1 MSRFC
6 LLAAAFLLGS
16 WARTAAAQEPA
27 DAPDDAEE
35 TTETAEPAE
44 PGQPPRPKTD
54 ESDKDDDDGPEP
66 PLVVPAPDLLSG
78 HIMLSP
84 SFGYAVPF
92 ANVEA
97 DAPQSDVMSSGWS
110 GGLEAA
116 YGLSRTVAVG
126 AWGQY
131 LSLGS
136 SDQCKDCKT
145 KSTAFGA
152 FIRYHLVQG
161 TRFDPWMAAGLGYRL
176 TTLSRLGEDVKY
188 SGIEWLRLVVGGDW
202 YAFDKIGFG
211 PYLELDMGRYGTR
224 SPGSIGDSANHW
236 TFLTGARVTLDL
248 PGK

>member
-6 LLAAAFLLGS
+6 LLAAAIVLGS
-16 WARTAAAQEPA
+16 WARTAAAQEPP

-35 TTETAEPAE
+35 TAEGAEPAALT
-44 PGQPPRPKTD
+44 PPPRPKTD
-54 ESDKDDDDGPEP
+54 ERDDDEDASEP
-66 PLVVPAPDLLSG
+66 PLVLPAPDMLSG
-78 HIMLSP
+78 HIMISP

-92 ANVEA
+92 ANLEA
-97 DAPQSDVMSSGWS
+97 DAPQSDVMSSGWAA
-110 GGLEAA
+110 GLDAA

-136 SDQCKDCKT
+136 SDPCKDCKT

-152 FIRYHLVQG
+152 FVRYHLVQG
-161 TRFDPWMAAGLGYRL
+161 TRFDPWMAAGLGYRM
-176 TTLSRLGEDVKY
+176 TTISGLGQDVKY

-202 YAFDKIGFG
+202 YAFNAVGFG

-224 SPGSIGDSANHW
+224 SPGSLGDSANHW
-236 TFLTGARVTLDL
+236 HFLMGARVTLDV